1 MSGKGWIKSCIVPE
15 PRSCS
20 LNSYTGLLKRPYKM
34 LRMDFYYHASAFLP
48 RSHSTELGP
57 SPFIT
62 QSLPAFIILLLHRTA
77 SLSCLWNP
85 ELPITPHTPLITLP
99 PPIGMPWL
107 SSLLP
112 LPAKCSA
119 LPDCCQSGLG
129 LLCPSTDLVSASV
142 TVLIAPGFL
151 LALLTFLLCPQRGW
165 NYHSD
170 SLPPWQRQRE
180 QFSHHPNHVIKYWLP
195 P

>member
-1 MSGKGWIKSCIVPE
+1 MPWILLELPILSFAYSWSSALSSLVYHLPAPPKDRKEDSAEMATCVSGKGWIKSCIVPE

-62 QSLPAFIILLLHRTA
+62 QSLPAFIVLLLHRTA
-77 SLSCLWNP
+77 SLSCPWNP
-85 ELPITPHTPLITLP
+85 ELPITPHAPLITLP

-112 LPAKCSA
+112 LPAKCSDITSSRE
-119 LPDCCQSGLG
+119 P
-129 LLCPSTDLVSASV
+129 
-142 TVLIAPGFL
+142 FL
-151 LALLTFLLCPQRGW
+151 TAVR
-165 NYHSD
+165 
-170 SLPPWQRQRE
+170 
-180 QFSHHPNHVIKYWLP
+180 VA
-195 P
+195 